1 MKIQEILAPLLFGAR
16 CLCGESSNSTLSS
29 SLQSSF
35 TIFPA
40 NRATDV
46 NPDTHLVLT
55 FSRPPKVGR
64 SGTIRVYDAKT
75 NAVVDSIDMRIPT
88 SPNPSGRAP
97 GSGSGAT
104 KAPGPADPRD
114 KTAYQV
120 NIVGGMDFHF
130 FPIIVRGNL
139 ATIALHNN
147 VLKYGRTYA
156 VRMDPG
162 VLVPSDG
169 TFKGFSSGS
178 WEFSTKAAP
187 PSQSA
192 SRFVVAADGSGDF
205 NTLQGAIDFVPTNP
219 AKKVTI
225 YVKNGHYEEIIFINR
240 KSNLIIRGQD
250 RGKVVVGY
258 PNNSAFNPAKAG
270 PSRRVA
276 FTINNGRNIQLSSF
290 TINNYFI
297 GQAEAVLVRGERII
311 IDRMNL
317 NGSGDAFTTYGTI
330 YFVDSKLT
338 GDGDTVLGYGA
349 VFFLRSEI
357 DSIGPVTWTR
367 TVAGSHG
374 NIFVNSTIIGVDKPL
389 PWSVTASNPAGKKSK
404 SVFARLPQNG
414 RGSTANFPNAEM
426 VLINVKTN
434 NIPAEGWGPIQSS
447 GFDTSKVHF
456 WEYNTMDLNGRP
468 VNMARRH
475 KVAKQLRL
483 PQDAKTISDYSNPS
497 FILKGWTPV
506 VE

>member
-1 MKIQEILAPLLFGAR
+1 MKMRHILAPLLLGAQ
-16 CLCGESSNSTLSS
+16 CLCEESSNSTIA
-29 SLQSSF
+29 QSSF

-40 NRATDV
+40 NKATNV

-64 SGTIRVYDAKT
+64 SGTIRIYDAKT

-104 KAPGPADPRD
+104 KAPGPANPND
-114 KTAYQV
+114 KTKYQM
-120 NIVGGMDFHF
+120 NIVGGMDFHY
-130 FPIIVRGNL
+130 FPVIVRGNV

-147 VLKYGRTYA
+147 ALKHGKTYT

-169 TFKGFSSGS
+169 SFQGFSTSS
-178 WEFSTKAAP
+178 WEFSTKAGA

-192 SRFVVAADGSGDF
+192 SRLVVAADGSGDF
-205 NTLQGAIDFVPTNP
+205 NTVQGAIDFVPVNP
-219 AKKVTI
+219 TRKVTI

-240 KSNLIIRGQD
+240 KSNIIIRGQD
-250 RGKVVVGY
+250 RKKVVVGY
-258 PNNSAFNPAKAG
+258 SNNSAFNPAKAG

-276 FTINNGRNIQLSSF
+276 FTINNGKNIQLSSF

-297 GQAEAVLVRGERII
+297 GQAESLLVRGDRII
-311 IDRMNL
+311 IDHMDL

-389 PWSVTASNPAGKKSK
+389 PWSVTPSRPAGTKSK
-404 SVFARLPQNG
+404 SVFARLPPNG

-468 VNMARRH
+468 VNLSKRH
-475 KVAKQLRL
+475 NVSKQLSL
-483 PQDAKTISDYSNPS
+483 PKDAKKIQDYSTPS
-497 FILKGWTPV
+497 FVLKGWMPV